1 MIHRISTLF
10 LLKWPRKTKRLAVL
24 LLDTSFSVLAVLISF
39 YLRLDQFVP
48 IFGSSQWQPLPAII
62 VSIFLSLPLFI
73 SSGFY
78 RAIFRYSEFMA
89 LKTIAKTTAIYGVIY
104 VFIFTVIG
112 IDGVPRTVGLI
123 QPILMLLLVGG
134 SRIFAGYWLGGMYR
148 KILHLDAPSRV
159 VIYGSDLHAREI
171 ARTLAQNHEMR
182 IVGFIE
188 DDPTLSGGFLMGVKV
203 YDSTDL
209 KSLVKKL
216 DATDVLLAIPLVDRQ
231 KRNQI
236 LNQLQGTGISVRT
249 LPDIIDLAQ
258 GLIDISEMR
267 ELDIDDLLG
276 RNPVLPDKELLKKNI
291 FNEVVL
297 VTGAGGSIGGELS
310 LQILKQSPK
319 ILLLIDHSE
328 FALYQILEKLDF
340 IRAAIP
346 GCDTR
351 LIPLLGSVQDENRM
365 GEIFSTWRPNSV
377 FHAAAYKHVPL
388 VEHSPIEG
396 ICNNVFGTYII
407 AGMAVEYGVSNMTLI
422 STDKAVRPTNV
433 MGASKRLSEM
443 VLQAFSADE
452 RFSSVTK
459 FSIVRFGNVLGSS
472 GSVVPKFR
480 EQVRLGGPVT
490 VTDPEVTRYF
500 MTIAEAS
507 ELVLQAAAMS
517 KGGEVFL
524 LDMGEP
530 VRIVDLARRIIEL
543 SGYIVK
549 NEENPNGDIE
559 IRFIG
564 LRPGEKLYEELL
576 IGNSPQKT
584 SHPRILKSSE
594 TYISWKDLGSKIEE
608 IRVAVKERDLVAI
621 RMLLIELVE
630 GFPSNG
636 LHSDWLALEKLG
648 SRPNECGNIS

>member
-1 MIHRISTLF
+1 MINRFSTPF

-24 LLDTSFSVLAVLISF
+24 LLDTSFSVLAVLTSF

-48 IFGSSQWQPLPAII
+48 IFGDSQWKPLSAII

-78 RAIFRYSEFMA
+78 RAIFRYSEFTA
-89 LKTIAKTTAIYGVIY
+89 LKTIAKTTAIYGLIY

-112 IDGVPRTVGLI
+112 VDGVPRTVGLI

-134 SRIFAGYWLGGMYR
+134 SRIFAAYWLGGMYR

-188 DDPTLSGGFLMGVKV
+188 DDPTLSGGVLLGIKV
-203 YDSTDL
+203 YDSVDL

-216 DATDVLLAIPLVDRQ
+216 DATDVLLAIPFVDRQ

-249 LPDIIDLAQ
+249 LPDIVDLAQ

-267 ELDIDDLLG
+267 ELDVDDLLG

-291 FNEVVL
+291 YNEVVL

-319 ILLLIDHSE
+319 ILLLIEHSE
-328 FALYQILEKLDF
+328 FALYQILEKLEF
-340 IRAAIP
+340 IRVAIP

-396 ICNNVFGTYII
+396 ICNNVFGTYTI
-407 AGMAVEYGVSNMTLI
+407 ARMAVEYGVSNMTLI

-459 FSIVRFGNVLGSS
+459 FSMVRFGNVLGSS

-530 VRIVDLARRIIEL
+530 VRIVDLAQRIIEL
-543 SGYIVK
+543 SGYLVK

-576 IGNSPQKT
+576 IGNSPKKT

-594 TYISWKDLGSKIEE
+594 TYISWKDLSSKIDE
-608 IRVAVKERDLVAI
+608 IRVAAKERDLVAI
-621 RMLLIELVE
+621 RILLIELVE
-630 GFPSNG
+630 GFPTNG
-636 LHSDWLALEKLG
+636 LCSDWLALEKVG
-648 SRPNECGNIS
+648 SRPNEFGNIS